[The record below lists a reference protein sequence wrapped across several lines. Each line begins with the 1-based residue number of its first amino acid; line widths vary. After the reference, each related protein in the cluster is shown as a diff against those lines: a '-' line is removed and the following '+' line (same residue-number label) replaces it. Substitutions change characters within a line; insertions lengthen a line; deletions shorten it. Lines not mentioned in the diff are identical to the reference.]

1 MEYNPLAP
9 EVIENPYPYY
19 VELRNKAPIAW
30 LEPLQCWAV
39 SRYADVDFALRNPQI
54 FSSSVFTAQTL
65 GDLNPVPETPWILDM
80 NPPDHTRL
88 RKLANKGFL
97 PRLIRSLEPRVR
109 EITRQLIA
117 SLKSQTEG
125 DLVSTLSGPLPTIV
139 IAEMLGVERERLDD
153 FKRWSND
160 LVLGT
165 SRPSDAAVRA
175 RVRQSGAELR
185 AYFEQMIARR
195 RTDPGEDVI
204 TALVRAE
211 EERDMLSADE
221 ILALAVLL
229 LLAGNETTTNLIGNA
244 VRTLLDHLTELT
256 KVRADRTLLPAL
268 LEEVLRYDSPVQLL
282 PRLTTCEVELEGGK
296 IPAGATV
303 FLLLGA
309 ANRDERKFPEP
320 DRFDV
325 TRNRQDHLAFGYGI
339 HYCLGAPL
347 ARLEGRI
354 ALESLLFDCPPFTC
368 TREHLP
374 RIVSLVVRGVQTLP
388 LRFASAGSG
397 GLSI

>member
-1 MEYNPLAP
+1 MDYNPLSP
-9 EVIENPYPYY
+9 EVIDTPYPYY
-19 VELRNKAPIAW
+19 TYLRTHAPVYWI
-30 LEPLQCWAV
+30 EPLQGWAL

-54 FSSSVFTAQTL
+54 FPSSGFTDQTL
-65 GDLNPVPETPWILDM
+65 GDLNPTPGTPWILDL

-88 RKLANKGFL
+88 RKLVNKGFL
-97 PRLIRSLEPRVR
+97 PRLIRNLEPRVQ

-117 SLKSQTEG
+117 SLRSRTEG
-125 DLVSTLSGPLPTIV
+125 DLVTALSGPLPTTV
-139 IAEMLGVERERLDD
+139 IAEMLGVEAERLAD
-153 FKRWSND
+153 FKRWSD
-160 LVLGT
+160 DVVLGT
-165 SRPSDAAVRA
+165 SRPTDEAVRT
-175 RVRQSGAELR
+175 RVRQSGAALR
-185 AYFEQMIARR
+185 GYFERLIERR

-211 EERDMLSADE
+211 EEHDMLSAAE
-221 ILALAVLL
+221 ILGLAVLL

-244 VRTLLDHLTELT
+244 VRTLLDHPAELA
-256 KVRADRTLLPAL
+256 KVRADRSLVPLLV
-268 LEEVLRYDSPVQLL
+268 EEVLRYDSPVQVI
-282 PRLTTCEVELEGGK
+282 PRQTAGEVELAGGK

-303 FLLLGA
+303 FLLLAA

-320 DRFDV
+320 NRFDV
-325 TRNRQDHLAFGYGI
+325 TRNPQDHVAFGYGI

-374 RIVSLVVRGVQTLP
+374 QIASVIVRGVQTLP
-388 LRFASAGSG
+388 LRFAT
-397 GLSI
+397 

>member
-1 MEYNPLAP
+1 MVAMDYNPLSP
-9 EVIENPYPYY
+9 EVMENPYPHYAY
-19 VELRNKAPIAW
+19 LREYAPVYWI
-30 LEPLQCWAV
+30 EPLQAWAV
-39 SRYADVDFALRNPQI
+39 SRYADVDFALCNPQI

-65 GDLNPVPETPWILDM
+65 GDLNPTPETPWILDM

-88 RKLANKGFL
+88 RKLVNKGFL
-97 PRLIRSLEPRVR
+97 PRLIRNLEPRVQ
-109 EITRQLIA
+109 EITQQLVA
-117 SLKSQTEG
+117 SLRSQTEG
-125 DLVSTLSGPLPTIV
+125 DLVSALSGPLPTLV
-139 IAEMLGVERERLDD
+139 IAEMLGVEPERLDD
-153 FKRWSND
+153 FKRWSDD

-165 SRPSDAAVRA
+165 SRPTDEAVRT
-175 RVRQSGAELR
+175 RVRQSGAALHR
-185 AYFEQMIARR
+185 YFELVIERR

-211 EERDMLSADE
+211 QERDMLSAAE

-244 VRTLLDHLTELT
+244 VRNLLRHPQELA
-256 KVRADRTLLPAL
+256 KVRADRTLVPSLV
-268 LEEVLRYDSPVQLL
+268 EEVLRYESPVQLL
-282 PRLTTCEVELEGGK
+282 PRLTACAVELEGGK
-296 IPAGATV
+296 IPTDATV

-325 TRNRQDHLAFGYGI
+325 TRNPQDHLGFGYGI

-374 RIVSLVVRGVQTLP
+374 QIASLLVRGVQTLP
-388 LRFASAGSG
+388 VRFAA
-397 GLSI
+397 

>member
-1 MEYNPLAP
+1 
-9 EVIENPYPYY
+9 
-19 VELRNKAPIAW
+19 
-30 LEPLQCWAV
+30 
-39 SRYADVDFALRNPQI
+39 
-54 FSSSVFTAQTL
+54 
-65 GDLNPVPETPWILDM
+65 M

-88 RKLANKGFL
+88 RKLANKGFT

-117 SLKSQTEG
+117 SLRGQVEG
-125 DLVSTLSGPLPTIV
+125 DLVSAFSGPLPTIV
-139 IAEMLGVERERLDD
+139 IAEMLGVERERLND
-153 FKRWSND
+153 FKRWSDD

-165 SRPSDAAVRA
+165 SRPSDEAVRA

-211 EERDMLSADE
+211 EERDMLSAAE

-244 VRTLLDHLTELT
+244 VRTLLAHPEELA
-256 KVRADRTLLPAL
+256 KVRADRTLVPAL
-268 LEEVLRYDSPVQLL
+268 VEEVLRYESPVQIIF
-282 PRLTTCEVELEGGK
+282 RQTARAVELEGGK
-296 IPAGATV
+296 LPAGATV

-320 DRFDV
+320 DRFEV
-325 TRNRQDHLAFGYGI
+325 ARNPQDHVGFGYGI

-368 TREHLP
+368 TRAHLP
-374 RIVSLVVRGVQTLP
+374 QIASVIVRGVQTLP
-388 LRFASAGSG
+388 LRFTA
-397 GLSI
+397 

>member
-1 MEYNPLAP
+1 MDYNPLSP
-9 EVIENPYPYY
+9 EVINNPYPYY
-19 VELRNKAPIAW
+19 TELRNKAPVAW
-30 LEPLQCWAV
+30 IEPLQAWAV

-54 FSSSVFTAQTL
+54 FSSAGFTTQTL
-65 GDLNPVPETPWILDM
+65 GVLNPVPEVPWILDM

-88 RKLANKGFL
+88 RKLVNKGFL
-97 PRLIRSLEPRVR
+97 PRLIRNLEPRVQ

-117 SLKSQTEG
+117 SLRSQTEG
-125 DLVSTLSGPLPTIV
+125 DLVSTLSGPLPTTV
-139 IAEMLGVERERLDD
+139 IAEMLGVEAERLDD
-153 FKRWSND
+153 FKRWSD
-160 LVLGT
+160 DMVLGT
-165 SRPSDAAVRA
+165 SRPSDAAVRT

-185 AYFEQMIARR
+185 AYFEKMIERR

-211 EERDMLSADE
+211 EEHDMLSASE

-244 VRTLLDHLTELT
+244 VRNLLSHPAELA
-256 KVRADRTLLPAL
+256 KVRADRAL
-268 LEEVLRYDSPVQLL
+268 VPSLVEEVLRYESPVQLI
-282 PRLTTCEVELEGGK
+282 PRLTACEVELEGGK

-325 TRNRQDHLAFGYGI
+325 TRNPQDHVGFGYGI

-374 RIVSLVVRGVQTLP
+374 QIASIIVRGVQTLP
-388 LRFASAGSG
+388 LRFETRAAVG
-397 GLSI
+397 

>member
-1 MEYNPLAP
+1 MDYNPLAP

-19 VELRNKAPIAW
+19 AHLREHAPVYWI
-30 LEPLQCWAV
+30 EPLQGWAL

-65 GDLNPVPETPWILDM
+65 GDLNPTPEVPWILDL

-88 RKLANKGFL
+88 RKLVNKGFL
-97 PRLIRSLEPRVR
+97 PRLIRNLEPRVQ

-117 SLKSQTEG
+117 SLRSRTEG
-125 DLVSTLSGPLPTIV
+125 DLVPTLSGPLPTTV
-139 IAEMLGVERERLDD
+139 IAEMLGVEAGRLDD
-153 FKRWSND
+153 FKRWSD
-160 LVLGT
+160 DVVLGT
-165 SRPSDAAVRA
+165 SRPTDEATRT
-175 RVRQSGAELR
+175 RVRQSGVALR
-185 AYFEQMIARR
+185 AYFERLIERR

-204 TALVRAE
+204 TTLVRAE
-211 EERDMLSADE
+211 EEHDMLSAAE
-221 ILALAVLL
+221 ILGLAVLL

-244 VRTLLDHLTELT
+244 VRNLLAHPTELA
-256 KVRADRTLLPAL
+256 KVRADRTLVPSLV
-268 LEEVLRYDSPVQLL
+268 EEVLRYDSPVQII
-282 PRLTTCEVELEGGK
+282 PRQTARAIELEGGK

-303 FLLLGA
+303 FLLLAA

-325 TRNRQDHLAFGYGI
+325 TRNPQDHVAFGYGI

-374 RIVSLVVRGVQTLP
+374 QIASVIVRGVQTLP
-388 LRFASAGSG
+388 LRFAA
-397 GLSI
+397 

>member
-1 MEYNPLAP
+1 MDYNPLSP
-9 EVIENPYPYY
+9 EVMENTYPYY
-19 VELRNKAPIAW
+19 AHLREHAPVYWI
-30 LEPLQCWAV
+30 EPLQAWAL

-54 FSSSVFTAQTL
+54 FPSSVFTAQTL
-65 GDLNPVPETPWILDM
+65 GDLNPTPEVPWILDM

-97 PRLIRSLEPRVR
+97 PRLIRGLEPRIQ
-109 EITRQLIA
+109 EITRQLIT
-117 SLKSQTEG
+117 SLKNQAEG
-125 DLVSTLSGPLPTIV
+125 DLVSALSGPLPTAV
-139 IAEMLGVERERLDD
+139 IAEMLGVEPERLGD
-153 FKRWSND
+153 FKRWSD
-160 LVLGT
+160 DVVLGT
-165 SRPSDAAVRA
+165 SRPTDEAVRA
-175 RVRQSGAELR
+175 RVRKSGADLR
-185 AYFEQMIARR
+185 RYFEHMIERR
-195 RTDPGEDVI
+195 RADPGEDVI

-211 EERDMLSADE
+211 EERDMLSAAE

-244 VRTLLDHLTELT
+244 VRNLLRHPGELA
-256 KVRADRTLLPAL
+256 KVRADRTLVPSLI
-268 LEEVLRYDSPVQLL
+268 EEVLRYESPVQLL
-282 PRLTTCEVELEGGK
+282 PRVTAREVELEGGR

-303 FLLLGA
+303 FLLLGS

-325 TRNRQDHLAFGYGI
+325 TRNPQDHVAFGYGI

-368 TREHLP
+368 PREQLP
-374 RIVSLVVRGVQTLP
+374 QIASLLVRGVQTLP
-388 LRFASAGSG
+388 LRFTVAESV
-397 GLSI
+397 

>member
-1 MEYNPLAP
+1 MDYNPLLP
-9 EVIENPYPYY
+9 EVMNDPYPYY
-19 VELRNKAPIAW
+19 TELRNKAPVAW
-30 LEPLQCWAV
+30 IEPLQGWAV
-39 SRYADVDFALRNPQI
+39 SRYVDVDFALRNPQI

-65 GDLNPVPETPWILDM
+65 GDLNPAPEVPWILDM

-88 RKLANKGFL
+88 RKLVNKGFL
-97 PRLIRSLEPRVR
+97 PRLIRNLEPRVQ

-125 DLVSTLSGPLPTIV
+125 DLVLALSGPLPTMV
-139 IAEMLGVERERLDD
+139 IAEMLGVEPERLDD
-153 FKRWSND
+153 FKRWSD
-160 LVLGT
+160 DVVLGT
-165 SRPSDAAVRA
+165 SRPTDEAVRA
-175 RVRQSGAELR
+175 RVRQSGAALR
-185 AYFEQMIARR
+185 NYFAQLIERR

-211 EERDMLSADE
+211 EEHDTLSASE

-244 VRTLLDHLTELT
+244 VRNLLRHPEELA
-256 KVRADRTLLPAL
+256 KVRADRTLVPSLV
-268 LEEVLRYDSPVQLL
+268 EEVLRYESPVQLV
-282 PRLTTCEVELEGGK
+282 PRLTTREVELESGK

-303 FLLLGA
+303 FLLLAA
-309 ANRDERKFPEP
+309 ANRDERQFPEP

-325 TRNRQDHLAFGYGI
+325 TRNPQDHLGFGYGI

-354 ALESLLFDCPPFTC
+354 ALEQLLFDCSPFTC
-368 TREHLP
+368 ASEPLP
-374 RIVSLVVRGVQTLP
+374 QIASLIVRGVQTLP
-388 LRFASAGSG
+388 LRFETTSRAKA
-397 GLSI
+397 

>member
-1 MEYNPLAP
+1 MNYNPLSP
-9 EVIENPYPYY
+9 EVIENPFPYY
-19 VELRNKAPIAW
+19 AELRNKAPVAW
-30 LEPLQCWAV
+30 IEPLQCWAL

-54 FSSSVFTAQTL
+54 FPSSVFTAQAL
-65 GDLNPVPETPWILDM
+65 GDLNPVPDVPWILDM

-97 PRLIRSLEPRVR
+97 PRLIRNLEPRVQ
-109 EITRQLIA
+109 EITQELIA
-117 SLKSQTEG
+117 PLRDQGEG
-125 DLVSTLSGPLPTIV
+125 DLVPALSGPLPTIV
-139 IAEMLGVERERLDD
+139 IAELLGVERERLND
-153 FKRWSND
+153 FKRWSD
-160 LVLGT
+160 DVVLGT
-165 SRPSDAAVRA
+165 SRPTEEPIRA

-185 AYFEQMIARR
+185 AYFERMIKRR

-211 EERDMLSADE
+211 EERDMLSSAE

-244 VRTLLDHLTELT
+244 VRTLLKHPAELA
-256 KVRADRTLLPAL
+256 KVRTDRALIPAL
-268 LEEVLRYDSPVQLL
+268 VEEVLRYESPVQVIF
-282 PRLTTCEVELEGGK
+282 RQTAHEVELEGGK

-303 FLLLGA
+303 FLLLGS
-309 ANRDERKFPEP
+309 ANRDERKFPDP

-325 TRNRQDHLAFGYGI
+325 TRNPQDHVGFGYGI

-354 ALESLLFDCPPFTC
+354 ALEQLLFDCPPFTC
-368 TREHLP
+368 IREQLP
-374 RIVSLVVRGVQTLP
+374 QIASVIVRGVQTLP
-388 LRFASAGSG
+388 LRFAA
-397 GLSI
+397 

>member
-1 MEYNPLAP
+1 MDYNPLSP

-19 VELRNKAPIAW
+19 AYLREHAPVYWI
-30 LEPLQCWAV
+30 EPLQAWAL

-54 FSSSVFTAQTL
+54 FPSSVFTAQTL
-65 GDLNPVPETPWILDM
+65 GDLNPTPETPWILDM

-88 RKLANKGFL
+88 RKLVNKGFL
-97 PRLIRSLEPRVR
+97 PRLIRNLEPRIQ
-109 EITRQLIA
+109 EITQQLIA
-117 SLKSQTEG
+117 SLKSQTES
-125 DLVSTLSGPLPTIV
+125 DLVTALSGPLPTTV
-139 IAEMLGVERERLDD
+139 IAEMLGVEEDRLAD
-153 FKRWSND
+153 FKRWSD
-160 LVLGT
+160 DVVLGT
-165 SRPSDAAVRA
+165 SRPTDEAVRA
-175 RVRQSGAELR
+175 RVRRSGAELR
-185 AYFEQMIARR
+185 TYFEKLIERR
-195 RTDPGEDVI
+195 RTNPGEDVI

-211 EERDMLSADE
+211 EEHDMLSAAE

-244 VRTLLDHLTELT
+244 VRNLLSHPAELA
-256 KVRADRTLLPAL
+256 KVRADCAL
-268 LEEVLRYDSPVQLL
+268 VPSLIEEVLRYESPVQLL
-282 PRLTTCEVELEGGK
+282 PRVTASAVELQGGT

-303 FLLLGA
+303 FLLLGS

-325 TRNRQDHLAFGYGI
+325 TRNPQDHVGFGYGI

-374 RIVSLVVRGVQTLP
+374 QIASVIVRGVQTLP
-388 LRFASAGSG
+388 LRFAA
-397 GLSI
+397 